1 MPQTFPCEM
10 PFLIVKFPYRGK
22 NFWLGIF
29 GRRECQVQYRG
40 QHSLRAGHNVFCW
53 TAHIDSCKTFR
64 RKPSEKAVENT
75 AVKYAITSNCVE
87 ASWFGVR
94 FQKNCSAD
102 DSDIVHEFMKFA
114 EDSTTVETLVQD
126 VPYSD
131 KFARIHRRV
140 IPLVHIALHIGGR
153 LFFW

>member
-1 MPQTFPCEM
+1 
-10 PFLIVKFPYRGK
+10 
-22 NFWLGIF
+22 
-29 GRRECQVQYRG
+29 
-40 QHSLRAGHNVFCW
+40 
-53 TAHIDSCKTFR
+53 
-64 RKPSEKAVENT
+64 
-75 AVKYAITSNCVE
+75 
-87 ASWFGVR
+87 
-94 FQKNCSAD
+94 
-102 DSDIVHEFMKFA
+102 MKFA